1 MTRLMMT
8 FRTALIA
15 GAGAATLMLL
25 PAVANAEQCRHT
37 VDEDG
42 DPVVMCGSV
51 AYYSDGQNATDTTD
65 DGDTSDTEDQGTL
78 FVDPEDCVPG
88 KYYMMEMADD
98 DFSVPVK
105 CR

>member
-25 PAVANAEQCRHT
+25 PAIANAEQCRHT

-42 DPVVMCGSV
+42 DPVVMCGAV
-51 AYYSDGQNATDTTD
+51 AYYPDAQDTTGNTD
-65 DGDTSDTEDQGTL
+65 PNDTEDQGTL

-105 CR
+105 CH